1 VDFDTNIEGIYTGQT
16 RNTIQTLDIKSI
28 ENGITRQTIGKEK
41 IDTLKTYIGN
51 NTWMDENKI
60 TIKKI
65 EYRIDKIWNYYIF
78 KRKNK

>member
-1 VDFDTNIEGIYTGQT
+1 LDFDTNGIEGIYTGQT

-41 IDTLKTYIGN
+41 IDTKTYIGN
-51 NTWMDENKI
+51 NTWMDGNNKI

-65 EYRIDKIWNYYIF
+65 TVSHR
-78 KRKNK
+78 